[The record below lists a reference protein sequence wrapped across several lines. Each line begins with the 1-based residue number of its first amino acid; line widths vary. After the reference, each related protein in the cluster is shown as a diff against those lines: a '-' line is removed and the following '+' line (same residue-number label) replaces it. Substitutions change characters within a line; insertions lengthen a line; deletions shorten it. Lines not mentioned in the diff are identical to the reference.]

1 MIDGQ
6 FAYAFTVGM
15 VATVN
20 PCGFAM
26 LPAYLSFFLGEAPP
40 GSTRPGSFMTRK
52 SAMGDKA
59 GAASCRSSI
68 LVRIRMKSIS
78 YRWSSRLMRM
88 QLLRRKYLTQCS
100 EPL

>member
-1 MIDGQ
+1 
-6 FAYAFTVGM
+6 
-15 VATVN
+15 
-20 PCGFAM
+20 
-26 LPAYLSFFLGEAPP
+26 
-40 GSTRPGSFMTRK
+40 MTRK